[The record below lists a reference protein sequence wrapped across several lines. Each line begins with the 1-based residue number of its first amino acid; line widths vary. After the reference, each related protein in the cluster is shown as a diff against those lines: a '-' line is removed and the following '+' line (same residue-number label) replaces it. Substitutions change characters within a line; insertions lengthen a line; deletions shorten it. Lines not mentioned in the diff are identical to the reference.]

1 MRRILYNAK
10 VYVEKGIFRQAVL
23 IEDDMIKAV
32 GTDEEIKA
40 MATDDTEMMDCGGKT
55 LIPGLNDSHM
65 HFMLLGETRNQAPIA
80 GVSSIDE
87 MISVCRKFAKEH
99 PNHVKNGLHA
109 LGWNQDNFTDGDR
122 LPDRKD
128 LDRIS
133 TAAQI

>member
-10 VYVEKGIFRQAVL
+10 VYVEKGVFRQAVL

-80 GVSSIDE
+80 GVSF
-87 MISVCRKFAKEH
+87 MFYISPLNMRCINQKNQIHFFAC
-99 PNHVKNGLHA
+99 L
-109 LGWNQDNFTDGDR
+109 
-122 LPDRKD
+122 
-128 LDRIS
+128 
-133 TAAQI
+133 